1 MLASLSLI
9 FLVGLAMGAICQ
21 KLKMPRIIGMLVT
34 GIVLGPYVLDFLDP
48 SILSISSELRKLALI
63 IILLKAGL
71 SLDLK
76 DLKKAGRPAILMS
89 FVPATCEIA
98 GYILFAPLLLGI
110 NRIEAAVMGAVL
122 GAVSPAVVIPRMVML
137 MEEKYG
143 TKKAIPQMI
152 MAGASCDDIFVI
164 VLFTTFLSMAQ
175 GGSADIID
183 FVNIPVSIVLGIL
196 LGAVTGY
203 GLYLFFE
210 TSYAHKHCVRNSTK
224 VIIVLGFSMLLVS
237 VEGWLEGKV
246 SVSGLLAVVSM
257 ACVIKI
263 KSTAFVS
270 KRLSEKFGKLWIA
283 AEVVLFVLVGA
294 AVDIRY
300 TLSAG
305 IAAVFMIFIA
315 LIFRTAGVL
324 ICTIKTK
331 LNMKERIFCVIAYLP
346 KATVQAAIGS
356 VPLAAGLACGKIILS
371 VAVLAII
378 ITAPLGA
385 LGIDNTDKKLLEKE

>member
-98 GYILFAPLLLGI
+98 GYILFAPLLLEI
-110 NRIEAAVMGAVL
+110 NRIEAAVMGSVL

-164 VLFTTFLSMAQ
+164 VLFTTFLSMAH

-371 VAVLAII
+371 LAVLAII

-385 LGIDNTDKKLLEKE
+385 LGIDNTYKKLLEKE

>member
-9 FLVGLAMGAICQ
+9 FLVGFAMGAICQ

-110 NRIEAAVMGAVL
+110 NRIEAAVMGVVL

-183 FVNIPVSIVLGIL
+183 FVNIPVSIVLGIF

-356 VPLAAGLACGKIILS
+356 VPLAAGLASGKIILS

-385 LGIDNTDKKLLEKE
+385 LGIDNTYKKLLEKE